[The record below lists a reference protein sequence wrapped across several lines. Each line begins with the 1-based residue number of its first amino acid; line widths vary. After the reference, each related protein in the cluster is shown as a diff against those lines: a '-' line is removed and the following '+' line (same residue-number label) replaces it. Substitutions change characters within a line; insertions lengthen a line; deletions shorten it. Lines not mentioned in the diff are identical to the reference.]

1 MTSARATA
9 FWACWASSMVSSFF
23 AFSAVRS
30 SVASAMAASN
40 SAISSVSLATSEANL
55 AMEVSSWS
63 FSAWRVSTCAVFSF
77 RVCSLVDNSESH
89 QLLCSASSE
98 ASSISRVMRSLIIC
112 LTLPN
117 GSASTRVASMDSTR
131 LPVLPAWR
139 RKKSATRF
147 WACGA
152 CTLERKAAR
161 ECPPPRVCAS
171 VGRCFSAYPL
181 TVSPRMISMAFS
193 MATIS
198 SARSCCFSSK
208 DSDFSAHSTLVSANS
223 FSSDTLTSARET
235 ACLVSSAA
243 LPCLSDMRADL
254 VPMLSF
260 AFSIEAVRSWR
271 TMSKACCAFI
281 SSFSTSPFF
290 ETNSS
295 KSLFSI
301 STMPPD
307 WNSYAFASGAS

>member
-1 MTSARATA
+1 
-9 FWACWASSMVSSFF
+9 MVSSFF

-30 SVASAMAASN
+30 SVASAMALSS

-55 AMEVSSWS
+55 AMEASSWS

-77 RVCSLVDNSESH
+77 RVCSLVDSSVSH

-98 ASSISRVMRSLIIC
+98 ASSISRVISSLIIC
-112 LTLPN
+112 LTFPK

-181 TVSPRMISMAFS
+181 TVSPWMISIAFS
-193 MATIS
+193 MATSS
-198 SARSCCFSSK
+198 SARSCWRDSNWSAFAAQVACRLARYFLSSSRVAIVSSISACAAAASSRSLARAGTITLRRSLALPIWAVRSLMRMSNSSAFVLSWFSM
-208 DSDFSAHSTLVSANS
+208 LVRSPWNLSRS
-223 FSSDTLTSARET
+223 FSS
-235 ACLVSSAA
+235 
-243 LPCLSDMRADL
+243 
-254 VPMLSF
+254 
-260 AFSIEAVRSWR
+260 
-271 TMSKACCAFI
+271 I
-281 SSFSTSPFF
+281 SMIP
-290 ETNSS
+290 
-295 KSLFSI
+295 
-301 STMPPD
+301 
-307 WNSYAFASGAS
+307 